1 MPDYNQEEFIFGT
14 LMIQLHSLLL
24 LLVAAVF
31 TVVACRRFKL
41 PAMLGYLIVGL
52 IIGPHALGLV
62 ADTKEATHLAEYGVV
77 FLMFTLGLEFNLVK
91 LNAMRRIV
99 FGLGAAQ
106 VGSVLAIVMLAAWW
120 ADLSW
125 QTGLALGGALAM
137 SSTAMVSK
145 MLSER
150 NELNAPHGQ
159 NSIGILLFQDLA
171 VVPLLIMLPVI
182 GQQSGGLLTSLSIA
196 ALKIVFVLVILL
208 YVGQRL
214 MRPWFNLVAKQQ
226 SSELFM
232 LNLLMVSLGIAW
244 LTEQAGLSLALG
256 AFLAGMLIAETDFR
270 YQVEDDI
277 RPFRD
282 LLLGLFFI
290 TVGMTLNFEV
300 LIAQWWLVLGLVVF
314 LAPVKIALIAGLAR
328 LFGTT
333 PGGSWRTGFALGQG
347 GEFAFVLLSLA
358 IQHQLVDSP
367 MQQACVAGIV
377 LSMLATPF
385 LIQHSDKLVLRLAS
399 SEWMNLAANLH
410 MIAVRSMQSQ
420 GHVVLCGYGRSGQ
433 SLGRL
438 LTQEGIPFFA
448 LDLDPERVRDAAAA
462 GESVV
467 FGDASKRE
475 VLIAGGLMRA
485 KALVISYADTHSAMK
500 ILELVHQLRPE
511 LPVIVR
517 TYDDTDIDRLRQAGA
532 TEVVAEVMEG
542 SLMLAS
548 HTLMMLGVPLNKVLL
563 RIRSVREARYG
574 LFRGFF
580 QGMNDDLG
588 DLGKP
593 QSRLHSVH
601 LPINAAAAGKTI
613 GEVPFNQIRVEVR
626 AIRRRNMPATTPSPE
641 FELQS
646 GDVLVLYGENDN
658 LAAAE
663 KILLQG

>member
-1 MPDYNQEEFIFGT
+1 MPDYNQGVFTLGL

-24 LLVAAVF
+24 LLAAAVF

-41 PAMLGYLIVGL
+41 PAMLGYLLVGL
-52 IIGPHALGLV
+52 LIGPHALGLV
-62 ADTKEATHLAEYGVV
+62 ADTKEATHLAEYGIV

-106 VGSVLAIVMLAAWW
+106 VISVIVLVMLGAWW
-120 ADLSW
+120 AGLNW

-150 NELNAPHGQ
+150 NELNSPHGQ

-182 GQQSGGLLTSLSIA
+182 GQESGGLLTSLSIA

-214 MRPWFNLVAKQQ
+214 MRPWFNLVAKQH

-232 LNLLMVSLGIAW
+232 LNLLLVSLGIAW

-300 LIAQWWLVLGLVVF
+300 LLAQWWLVLGLVIF
-314 LAPVKIALIAGLAR
+314 LVPIKVAVIAGLAR

-347 GEFAFVLLSLA
+347 GEFAFVLLTLA

-367 MQQACVAGIV
+367 LQQACVAGIV
-377 LSMLATPF
+377 LSMLVTPF

-517 TYDDTDIDRLRQAGA
+517 TYDDSDIDKLKQAGA

-563 RIRSVREARYG
+563 RIRNVREARYG

-588 DLGKP
+588 DASKP
-593 QSRLHSVH
+593 QPRLHTVH

-613 GEVPFNQIRVEVR
+613 GEIALDPIRVEVR
-626 AIRRRNMPATTPSPE
+626 AIRRRNMPATSPSPA
-641 FELQS
+641 FELQA